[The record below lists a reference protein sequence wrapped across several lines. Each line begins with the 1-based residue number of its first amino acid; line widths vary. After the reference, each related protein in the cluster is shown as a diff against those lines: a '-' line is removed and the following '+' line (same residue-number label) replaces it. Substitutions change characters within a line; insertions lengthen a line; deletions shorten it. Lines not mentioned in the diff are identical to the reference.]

1 MADHDPKRGT
11 RALDLT
17 HSPEDRLMLA
27 CARTTLGPGEA
38 AEVEAA
44 LAAPLDWPAVVQRSG
59 WHKLDCLLY
68 VHLRDERFAT
78 RVPAAVMQ
86 TLRERHRST
95 VVRRMYFRQELATI
109 LRALREHGIPVIV
122 LKGAALAE
130 LVYRDPGAR
139 PMADLDILVPDD
151 RAEQAQSIVQT
162 MGYEPYGT
170 PEDQEDTSANHRH
183 MPVLVGRGK
192 PTVVE
197 VHRHVVRL
205 DSPLCF
211 DISGFWDRA
220 RDQAVAG
227 APVKVLGPEDQLIHL
242 CVNFFLDRRFRA
254 GSALGQ
260 LVDIAEVARG
270 GMGAQDWELLV
281 RLVDGYELR
290 GPVGSALVLASEL
303 VDAPVPGRVLRD
315 LWGPERSD
323 AGLARFA
330 MKRVLSFEPFVA
342 RELVAPDAS
351 YTPLKVGWSMFRRL
365 VPTREY
371 MVSRYGDSARG
382 ARGLRMY
389 AVRIGEGMRMLVRGE
404 ARPAALREDLAVD
417 RWIHSLYGR

>member
-1 MADHDPKRGT
+1 MSVTNPPPN
-11 RALDLT
+11 ALGIAL
-17 HSPEDRLMLA
+17 SAEDRLMLA
-27 CARTTLGPGEA
+27 CARAELGPADA
-38 AEVEAA
+38 AELNAA
-44 LAAPLDWPAVVQRSG
+44 LSAPIDWAIVVERSG
-59 WHKLDCLLY
+59 WHKLDGLMY
-68 VHLRDERFAT
+68 VHLRGDRYSG
-78 RVPAAVMQ
+78 RVPADVMR

-95 VVRRMYFRQELATI
+95 VVRRMYFRQELTNI
-109 LRALREHGIPVIV
+109 LRALREHEIPVIV

-130 LVYRDPGAR
+130 LVYSDPGAR
-139 PMADLDILVPDD
+139 PMADLDILVPDAV
-151 RAEQAQSIVQT
+151 AEQAQAIVQR
-162 MGYEPYGT
+162 MGYVPYGS

-183 MPVLVGRGK
+183 LPVLVGVEK

-205 DSPLCF
+205 DSPLNF

-220 RDQAVAG
+220 RDRSIAG
-227 APVKVLGPEDQLIHL
+227 VRVQVLGQEDQLIHL
-242 CVNFFLDRRFRA
+242 CVNFFMDRRFRA

-260 LVDIAEVARG
+260 LVDVAEVARG
-270 GMGAQDWELLV
+270 AMGAQDWNLLG
-281 RLVDGYELR
+281 RLTEGYGLR
-290 GPVGSALVLASEL
+290 GPVGIALVLSREL
-303 VDAPVPGRVLRD
+303 VGAPVPDEVVGR
-315 LWGPERSD
+315 LWGRSPGD

-342 RELVAPDAS
+342 RELISPDRS
-351 YTPLKVGWSMFRRL
+351 YTPWNLGWSMFRRL

-389 AVRIGEGMRMLVRGE
+389 AVRLGEGVRMLIRGE